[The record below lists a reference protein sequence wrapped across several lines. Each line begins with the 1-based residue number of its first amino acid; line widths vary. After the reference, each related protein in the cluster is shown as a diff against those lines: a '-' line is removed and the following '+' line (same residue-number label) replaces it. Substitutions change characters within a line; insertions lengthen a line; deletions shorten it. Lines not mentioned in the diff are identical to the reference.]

1 MSFPTAKHQLQ
12 NSRASLCWCGV
23 FGLGVLLTVWS
34 NVSAVATPV
43 VAILRNGDRIT
54 GELVAQE
61 TNQVI
66 IATGWAGTLTLPLS
80 ALGGLQTT
88 TGDKL
93 IPAAVADKSPVSAET
108 SAENVATTKPP
119 EAKPAAKP
127 AAQAALTKAPPKRLI
142 SNVQLGSNFAFGA
155 KDQNLVYARLKM
167 TYAQPYEQNPKKFFR
182 ALMDVAGDYGE
193 NENVRS
199 ANRVTGSLKTD
210 FDVGE
215 RSYFYNVI
223 SSGYDE
229 ARKIDFQYAVGPG
242 YGFHAIKQPKF
253 ELNLESGVDYQE
265 QQRSAGNDTSSAY
278 LRLSDDFIWKIGSRL
293 TISKKFEYFLNGED
307 IQQFRL
313 RLDAGIGYR
322 LVDGLSLN
330 LNVLDLYD
338 TDPAPGVNQN
348 ELQIRTTIG
357 LTF

>member
-1 MSFPTAKHQLQ
+1 MSFPSAKLQLQ
-12 NSRASLCWCGV
+12 NSRASLCWRSV

-34 NVSAVATPV
+34 NASAVATPV

-93 IPAAVADKSPVSAET
+93 IPATAAEKPPVP
-108 SAENVATTKPP
+108 AENVAATKPAESKP
-119 EAKPAAKP
+119 TAK
-127 AAQAALTKAPPKRLI
+127 AALAKSPPKRLI

-182 ALMDVAGDYGE
+182 SLVDVAGDYGE

-199 ANRVTGSLKTD
+199 ANRVNGSLKTD

-265 QQRSAGNDTSSAY
+265 QQRSTGNDTSSAY
-278 LRLSDDFIWKIGSRL
+278 LRLSDDFTWKIGSRL
-293 TISKKFEYFLNGED
+293 TVSKKFEYFLNGED
-307 IQQFRL
+307 FQQFRM

-338 TDPAPGVNQN
+338 TDPAPGVDRN
-348 ELQIRTTIG
+348 ELQIRSTIG
-357 LTF
+357 ITF